1 MKLPAANNGMAH
13 MTWICVPS
21 EACLCQLQCLHCLLV
36 LHLLCLNWYFSR
48 TVCYYDIECMFS
60 YGRRVLSLNSLGA
73 RRGLVVNFSDL
84 QELLNGCSQL
94 EVGYNLQMV
103 RFHSLITSV
112 PTDWHSHLVSLLHE
126 SRKACWSTPSVY
138 NCPINKLKS
147 TDIESLWY
155 T

>member
-1 MKLPAANNGMAH
+1 
-13 MTWICVPS
+13 
-21 EACLCQLQCLHCLLV
+21 
-36 LHLLCLNWYFSR
+36 
-48 TVCYYDIECMFS
+48 
-60 YGRRVLSLNSLGA
+60 VLSLNSLGA

-126 SRKACWSTPSVY
+126 
-138 NCPINKLKS
+138 
-147 TDIESLWY
+147 
-155 T
+155 

>member
-1 MKLPAANNGMAH
+1 
-13 MTWICVPS
+13 
-21 EACLCQLQCLHCLLV
+21 
-36 LHLLCLNWYFSR
+36 
-48 TVCYYDIECMFS
+48 
-60 YGRRVLSLNSLGA
+60 VLSLNSLGA

-94 EVGYNLQMV
+94 EVGYNIRMF

-138 NCPINKLKS
+138 NCPINELKS

-155 T
+155 TYHDLYLAFISSFLRPCLLAPKYPKISKIPRHIESLDVCMEY

>member
-1 MKLPAANNGMAH
+1 
-13 MTWICVPS
+13 
-21 EACLCQLQCLHCLLV
+21 
-36 LHLLCLNWYFSR
+36 
-48 TVCYYDIECMFS
+48 
-60 YGRRVLSLNSLGA
+60 VLSLSSLGA

-155 T
+155 TYHDLYLALYVISSW